1 MYEVEITPEGVRHLN
16 QLPAKVR
23 AAAIELMLGPVA
35 DAPKRVGKPLLGE
48 LAGLFSARMRSTK
61 TNPWSRSIA
70 CNTAATPTARGNS
83 DRQDPSRAADTSGRI
98 PVAVEPA
105 GPRRYRQLE
114 QSSQGDA
121 RELALSRGLIRRST

>member
-48 LAGLFSARMRSTK
+48 LAGLFSAR
-61 TNPWSRSIA
+61 
-70 CNTAATPTARGNS
+70 RG
-83 DRQDPSRAADTSGRI
+83 DYRVI
-98 PVAVEPA
+98 YAVDENKSLVTIHRVQHRRDA
-105 GPRRYRQLE
+105 YRPR
-114 QSSQGDA
+114 
-121 RELALSRGLIRRST
+121 